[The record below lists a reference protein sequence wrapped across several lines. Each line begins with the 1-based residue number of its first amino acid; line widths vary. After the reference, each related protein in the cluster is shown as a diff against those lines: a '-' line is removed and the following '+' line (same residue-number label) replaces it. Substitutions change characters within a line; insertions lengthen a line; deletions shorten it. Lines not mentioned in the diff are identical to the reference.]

1 MNLRCSLLNKVNF
14 GPYLRPMNRLR
25 SIFISTYLAFTVVV
39 FVLSALT
46 VAGGGQLDLWVS
58 AFAAAAQVLA
68 YFAWLYLAK
77 VPRTSPGLMGFTVGI
92 FAVTM
97 YSVFRSYDAQSPS
110 VAPMLA
116 FTVMAGWM
124 GYVAWYSDLGDRS
137 ADRITVGKKLPAL
150 RLKNL
155 DGQEVSSEDWLGHKR
170 LVIFY
175 RGNWC
180 PICTAQIGELRKFN
194 SQFSAMGVGITL
206 VSPQPQ
212 QKSLELA
219 QREGMEYDFLV
230 DEDNAA
236 AKKLDILQ
244 EAALPAGLEVLGYGQ
259 DFPKP
264 TTFALDEKGRVVYA
278 DLTTNYRLRPLPQ
291 DILKALSE
299 T

>member
-1 MNLRCSLLNKVNF
+1 
-14 GPYLRPMNRLR
+14 MNRLR
-25 SIFISTYLAFTVVV
+25 SIFISTYLVFTVVV
-39 FVLSALT
+39 LVLSALT

-97 YSVFRSYDAQSPS
+97 FSVFKSYDAQSPS

-116 FTVMAGWM
+116 FVVMAGWM
-124 GYVAWYSDLGDRS
+124 GYVAWYSDLGNRS
-137 ADRITVGKKLPAL
+137 ADRINVGKKLPAL
-150 RLKNL
+150 RFRDLE
-155 DGQEVSSEDWLGHKR
+155 GQEVSSEDWIGQKR

-180 PICTAQIGELRKFN
+180 PICTAQIGELRKF
-194 SQFSAMGVGITL
+194 SRQFDALGVRITL

-212 QKSLELA
+212 QKSRELA
-219 QREGMEYDFLV
+219 QREGMDYDFIEDV
-230 DEDNAA
+230 DNAA
-236 AKKLDILQ
+236 AKKLGILH
-244 EAALPAGLEVLGYGQ
+244 EAALPIGLEMLGYGP

-264 TTFALDEKGRVVYA
+264 TTFALDENGRVVYA
-278 DLTTNYRLRPLPQ
+278 ELTTNYRLRPLPQ

-299 T
+299 A